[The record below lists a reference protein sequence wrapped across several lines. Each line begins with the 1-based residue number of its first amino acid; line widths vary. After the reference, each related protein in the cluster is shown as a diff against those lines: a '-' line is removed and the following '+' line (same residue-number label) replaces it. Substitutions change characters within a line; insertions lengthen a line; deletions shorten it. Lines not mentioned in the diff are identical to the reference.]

1 VAEGERHADRG
12 LGPVHPAGAALLRHP
27 RSAGPAPARAPPAGH
42 LRGALQRHPPA
53 QRPPTT
59 APDPAALSAASVP
72 VFFPRALRE
81 DLLRTKARRL
91 DHDLAA
97 IRWREGTAWSVVRRA
112 AVLQLAD
119 AFGLRNCA
127 IWTPTPTN
135 GVLQLAHQLVPPDN
149 DAHHQVFDS
158 TTISVADPDVAQVMS
173 SKEGKVLRPG
183 SALGMASGRDQPPA
197 GAAAAIRLPI
207 LRVSK
212 IFDQQSNNGNTS
224 PDLMSYAI
232 LVLLLPPA
240 NTDDHPGSSVPAG
253 GWSTQDL
260 EVVQAVADQV
270 AVALSHADALEES
283 QLIRHKLAEQQA
295 ALLQAKREVASATK
309 ARNAAHA
316 VMCDAMRRPTH
327 PVVGL
332 LSVMQQEAKLRP
344 DQRLVVDALARTG
357 ALSSTLMDDIMESV
371 SAADPPPLSSPCL
384 LARRPFELRA
394 LVRNV
399 ASVAGCLS
407 GCRGIGFSHG
417 LEAGSS
423 LPEWVVGDDRRV
435 FHLLLHMVDELLSR
449 CHQPHVAG
457 RALSFSACDD
467 QHLIP
472 PPGRRNFSGG
482 GNHVFDKFQVGLTR
496 AQESGGPCKSLPAS
510 HRRPPRNRCSGRA
523 NTQLNNA
530 TCNKIA
536 QVCIKCFF
544 FCFICLLFMFSSLLY
559 KSTLVS
565 SNYSTRYTHTTSDLR

>member
-1 VAEGERHADRG
+1 
-12 LGPVHPAGAALLRHP
+12 
-27 RSAGPAPARAPPAGH
+27 
-42 LRGALQRHPPA
+42 
-53 QRPPTT
+53 
-59 APDPAALSAASVP
+59 
-72 VFFPRALRE
+72 
-81 DLLRTKARRL
+81 
-91 DHDLAA
+91 
-97 IRWREGTAWSVVRRA
+97 
-112 AVLQLAD
+112 VLQLAD

-232 LVLLLPPA
+232 LVLVLPPA
-240 NTDDHPGSSVPAG
+240 NTDGHPGSSVPAG

-394 LVRNV
+394 LVWNV

-435 FHLLLHMVDELLSR
+435 FHLLIHMVDALLSR

-457 RALSFSACDD
+457 RALSFSACRCNDIIGDD

-472 PPGRRNFSGG
+472 PPGRRNFSSG
-482 GNHVFDKFQVGLTR
+482 GNHVFVKFQVGLTR
-496 AQESGGPCKSLPAS
+496 EKESGGPSKSLPAS

-536 QVCIKCFF
+536 QVCINAF
-544 FCFICLLFMFSSLLY
+544 FCFIYLLTVHVLLAPLVTSADDEWQPVVGIRTRSRHWRKRNHDPCPAVPAAAIPQSTHARIKHIPNSSSIQLQRPEDPARGQRRREPGGDPEAPRTARLPGGARVVGPLLPEPAGERRGA
-559 KSTLVS
+559 VVPAGGP
-565 SNYSTRYTHTTSDLR
+565 